1 MEDCSVSDKISGQV
15 FRVYPK
21 TFPGKPETYS
31 VKLEDN
37 PIYYRLGTKRFGGI
51 VEPGNRIEF
60 FATMNS
66 DGKSA
71 RVDGDVKALAAIPAA
86 TAGTP
91 SLAPSGTQAAIQ
103 YQAARKDALVLVG
116 MVLGAEAIKLPG
128 KPGDKLGVVEGLVD
142 HYTAKFFEDTSTLGA
157 VTRELEGGAAPDETV
172 EATDEE

>member
-1 MEDCSVSDKISGQV
+1 MSDKISGQV

-71 RVDGDVKALAAIPAA
+71 RVDGDVKPLAAIPAA
-86 TAGTP
+86 AGTP

-116 MVLGAEAIKLPG
+116 MILEAKAVKLPAKQADLLGA
-128 KPGDKLGVVEGLVD
+128 VEDLVD

-157 VTRELEGGAAPDETV
+157 VTRALEGGEAPAETV